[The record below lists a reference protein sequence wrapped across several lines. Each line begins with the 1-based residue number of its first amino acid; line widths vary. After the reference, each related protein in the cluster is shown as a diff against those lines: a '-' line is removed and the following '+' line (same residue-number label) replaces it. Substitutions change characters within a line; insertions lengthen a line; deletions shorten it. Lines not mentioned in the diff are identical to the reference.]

1 MKDADPTL
9 IEQVKKENEEFNQLL
24 REHQEYEEQL
34 DAFNKLRYLTSEQE
48 IEKKQIQKRKLLVKD
63 RMAEILR
70 QYSSAK

>member
-24 REHQEYEEQL
+24 KEHQEYEEQL

-70 QYSSAK
+70 QYSSAE